1 MRMNNLLMA
10 LVIIILVLVVCVYS
24 SVSNG
29 ECIVAN
35 KKGRRVTWKDP
46 IVTQKIIPNRHGVI

>member
-1 MRMNNLLMA
+1 MV
-10 LVIIILVLVVCVYS
+10 LVIIILVLLVCVYS

-29 ECIVAN
+29 ECIAAN